1 MGVVADLK
9 RLSAAEELFT
19 YLDVPYEAEVLN
31 VSRLHILRKM
41 GNLLRAAPSADGAD
55 AADEEAVRATFKAH
69 LEQAYAE
76 LCEKGPLEQR
86 LFKVHQDAVRPKTP
100 KPAPF
105 VSLASLVA
113 TVPTKS

>member
-1 MGVVADLK
+1 MGVIADLK
-9 RLSAAEELFT
+9 RLSAAEELFA
-19 YLDVPYEAEVLN
+19 YLEVPYEAEVLN

-41 GNLLRAAPSADGAD
+41 GNLLRSAASAEGAD
-55 AADEEAVRATFKAH
+55 EDAVRATFKAH

-113 TVPTKS
+113 TAPNKS

>member
-1 MGVVADLK
+1 MGVIDDLK
-9 RLSAAEELFT
+9 RLSAAEELFA
-19 YLDVPYEAEVLN
+19 YLDVPFDVEVLN

-41 GNLLRAAPSADGAD
+41 GMLLRAASTD
-55 AADEEAVRATFKAH
+55 AAGDEEAVRATFRGH

-86 LFKVHQDAVRPKTP
+86 LFKVHQDAVRPKVAG
-100 KPAPF
+100 KPVPF

-113 TVPTKS
+113 TAPTKS